1 MKKEV
6 LYNLKKMNF
15 AIITLIITVIFMS
28 TSINSFAASVSD
40 TKRAIL
46 TAPKTESFSTTNS
59 TVVIA
64 GTGQKNDKVRIELYT
79 KKGESFSEL
88 QTEIELVVD
97 ALGIFSKEV
106 QLFPGE
112 NKIVV
117 TLSNAK
123 GEISESRFINY
134 IKKIIEINE
143 IIRGLDV
150 KNSPSVLGGP

>member
-1 MKKEV
+1 MKKT
-6 LYNLKKMNF
+6 NL
-15 AIITLIITVIFMS
+15 AIITLILTAIFMT
-28 TSINSFAASVSD
+28 TSINSFAASLSN
-40 TKRAIL
+40 TKQAIL
-46 TAPKTESFSTTNS
+46 TAPKSESFSTTNS

-88 QTEIELVVD
+88 QTDINLVVD
-97 ALGIFSKEV
+97 ALGVFSKEIE
-106 QLFPGE
+106 LFPGE

-134 IKKIIEINE
+134 IRKIIEINE
-143 IIRGLDV
+143 IIRGLDL

>member
-1 MKKEV
+1 MKKT
-6 LYNLKKMNF
+6 NL
-15 AIITLIITVIFMS
+15 AIITLILTAIFMT
-28 TSINSFAASVSD
+28 TSINSFAASLSN
-40 TKRAIL
+40 TKQAIL
-46 TAPKTESFSTTNS
+46 TAPKSESFSTTNS

-79 KKGESFSEL
+79 KKDESFSEL
-88 QTEIELVVD
+88 QTDINLVVD
-97 ALGIFSKEV
+97 ALGVFSKEIE
-106 QLFPGE
+106 LFPGE

>member
-1 MKKEV
+1 M
-6 LYNLKKMNF
+6 
-15 AIITLIITVIFMS
+15 
-28 TSINSFAASVSD
+28 
-40 TKRAIL
+40 
-46 TAPKTESFSTTNS
+46 
-59 TVVIA
+59 
-64 GTGQKNDKVRIELYT
+64 
-79 KKGESFSEL
+79 
-88 QTEIELVVD
+88 
-97 ALGIFSKEV
+97 
-106 QLFPGE
+106 E

>member
-1 MKKEV
+1 MQ
-6 LYNLKKMNF
+6 
-15 AIITLIITVIFMS
+15 A
-28 TSINSFAASVSD
+28 
-40 TKRAIL
+40 
-46 TAPKTESFSTTNS
+46 
-59 TVVIA
+59 
-64 GTGQKNDKVRIELYT
+64 
-79 KKGESFSEL
+79 
-88 QTEIELVVD
+88 EIELVVD
-97 ALGIFSKEV
+97 ALGVFSKEV

-134 IKKIIEINE
+134 IKKIVEINE

>member
-1 MKKEV
+1 MKKT
-6 LYNLKKMNF
+6 NL
-15 AIITLIITVIFMS
+15 AIITLILTAIFMT
-28 TSINSFAASVSD
+28 TSINSFAASLSN
-40 TKRAIL
+40 TKQAIL
-46 TAPKTESFSTTNS
+46 TAPKSESFSTTNS

-88 QTEIELVVD
+88 QTDINLVVD
-97 ALGIFSKEV
+97 ALGVFSKEIE
-106 QLFPGE
+106 LFPGE

-123 GEISESRFINY
+123 GEVSESRFINY
-134 IKKIIEINE
+134 IRKIIEINE
-143 IIRGLDV
+143 IIRGLDL